1 MKFLINENIVFQPE
15 QQRLKNT
22 ETGAE
27 TELSFVDT
35 QLLAF
40 LLHHSGKV
48 STRNELL
55 EKVFIR
61 NNVSATDGNLNR
73 HIMLLRKTL
82 AELRCEEEVIITVPK
97 TGFKTGNVTVCQTD
111 ADNGSE
117 TEDENTPVNE
127 LPLQEDI
134 PAVLIPRKE
143 GLISGRYSILAF
155 LSLCFLLTAMGY
167 YFLAT
172 GGHIPHP
179 DVSIVKTERYQN
191 CEFAYTRGTRY
202 SPPVSVINDMN
213 RQGETVSCLEPVKI
227 TLWRNITP
235 TQEWAFTTICDSLK
249 KCRGIYV
256 YTQK

>member
-1 MKFLINENIVFQPE
+1 MKFLINANIVFQTE
-15 QQRLKNT
+15 RQRLKNT

-27 TELSFVDT
+27 AELSFVDT

-40 LLHHSGKV
+40 LLHHSGTV

-55 EKVFIR
+55 EKVFIL

-73 HIMLLRKTL
+73 HIMLLRKIL
-82 AELRCEEEVIITVPK
+82 AELRCEEKVIITVPK

-111 ADNGSE
+111 SDNGSE
-117 TEDENTPVNE
+117 TEDENTPMNE
-127 LPLQEDI
+127 LPLPKEI
-134 PAVLIPRKE
+134 PAVLVSRKE
-143 GLISGRYSILAF
+143 ELIFSRYSIVAF
-155 LSLCFLLTAMGY
+155 LSLCFFLTAMGY
-167 YFLAT
+167 YLLAPD
-172 GGHIPHP
+172 GPIPHP

-191 CEFAYTRGTRY
+191 CEFAYTRGTHY
-202 SPPVSVINDMN
+202 FPPASVINDMN
-213 RQGETVSCLEPVKI
+213 RQGETVSCLEPMKI